1 MKKLS
6 LLIAFMLLVGMAT
19 SVQADVE
26 VTCFDGI
33 FERATGAPVAETVN
47 FPGIAGSATISVYNG
62 AEDDSYE
69 KVSSSIIS
77 VNGNVVFSSSN
88 FSQGVDYINAEV
100 DLLEG
105 RNSLVVLLKSK
116 PGGKIRVKIVQ
127 EMEAE
132 GAAVIGP
139 EGGSITVADTNSS
152 IFGCTLEVPKN
163 AVDDSAVFTI
173 SDLTSNNLNLPNNSI
188 PVSLPFQLKSSEYIK
203 RPVRVV
209 FPLSSITINGEDLF
223 VYHYSEGIEYW
234 NLIPIIEYNSSTNSI
249 SFKTSTFSVFQV
261 IKIKDMSL
269 CNKYVFETF
278 YYTSYKDL
286 IHAQN
291 TAYFYA
297 DYMGSWADAYSA
309 TLDNWQEALNNAI
322 TIAKASHIGYQ
333 YYSVPDWLKDEVGRD
348 AFKFA
353 VSEAFSAAKNNV
365 SKIMRSD
372 SLSFWTNELNDK
384 FGCFL
389 DTAIDV
395 AMSDM
400 SPSQIKAELLWNCT
414 VDSAFNYYEAIINLG
429 STWDIIKHTR
439 RIAEIDITIEYMKL
453 HIYYNGDLD
462 AVARHLKI
470 INFSDEKEIIQKLAE
485 MLYNNIWYWPD
496 YYDINYVFENVADTK
511 EKVAS
516 LSQTLDQ
523 DIDCIANE
531 KDNCQLVANPDQTDS
546 DGDGAGDACDCDSYN
561 SNIYPGAGNDIT
573 LPQITFFQVQNTSL
587 IEGEQV
593 IAEYHVTENY
603 GLARVELWR
612 TNDEDNDGEPDSS
625 NWTNIQTESVS
636 GVGKIG
642 TLIDETPPIGKLWYG
657 IHVVDAGCNLATEP
671 NPIQVYVYN
680 NTSDA
685 DNDGMPDW
693 WEIQYGLNPFV
704 DDANDD
710 LDGDGFTNLEEYEE
724 ETIPNDPNSF
734 PGGIDLERGIIAYYP
749 FNGNANDESGNDN
762 HGIEYGGVNYYNGV
776 NGQSAMF
783 DGLDD
788 YIACDIEDWVASAY
802 TISLW
807 VKTPKVG
814 QSQYVS
820 IINNFNNT
828 DGINNIE
835 DSFQIDFDGI
845 NRFGKYRVHFQS
857 NDVLIGPAEINWQ
870 YVAVTY
876 NGQTV
881 RTYLNGQL
889 INSANISP
897 QYAGPNFRDYI
908 LGRNRGGQYYFA
920 GNIDEVR
927 IYNRDLS
934 ETEIQALYNQ
944 GNVDPTN
951 GFVAYWSFDN
961 CDALDDSGNG
971 RHGSIYGNPQCVNGV
986 SGNAFSFDGND
997 YITIPKDY
1005 FDAWIPSFTISAWM
1019 LRTTDDNTYI
1029 VLKDPKYG
1037 EANLRSSSFAVK
1049 LSDQNHYRVDYATP
1063 INEFVH
1069 LAGVYYRRDRI
1080 EFWVN
1085 GELKAQ
1091 TPLPNLDLY
1100 RIVHNDI
1107 ESRIGAYGWTNV
1119 LLDQF
1124 VGILDE
1130 IRIYSRALSE
1140 TEIQELY
1147 NLSSVADS
1155 DGDGVPDDQDNCPN
1169 TPNPDQTDSDGD
1181 AIGDACEAPNVIST
1195 TPYNNQIDVSR
1206 DLEWIEIIF
1215 DRQMS
1220 ESRSISSDGPA
1231 WYLSNSTPHYWSDNN
1246 TKYHISRDNSGQL
1259 PSNTTI
1265 HFTLNPVGFGFG
1277 FMDTNGVVLETYE
1290 FSFSTEN

>member
-33 FERATGAPVAETVN
+33 FERAAGSPVAETVY
-47 FPGIAGSATISVYNG
+47 FPGIAGSATIRVYNG
-62 AEDDSYE
+62 AEDDETE

-77 VNGNVVFSSSN
+77 VNENVIFSSSN
-88 FSQGVDYINAEV
+88 FSQGVSYISAEV
-100 DLLEG
+100 DLIEG
-105 RNSLVVLLKSK
+105 QNSLVVLLKSK
-116 PGGKIRVKIVQ
+116 PGGKIRVEIVQ
-127 EMEAE
+127 EVEAE
-132 GAAVIGP
+132 GAAFVGVT
-139 EGGSITVADTNSS
+139 GGIIEVTDLSSPIYGAKIEIPAGTVENSS
-152 IFGCTLEVPKN
+152 L
-163 AVDDSAVFTI
+163 FTI
-173 SDLTSNNLNLPNNSI
+173 EIAQENITPPNQNLNLSELIKLNSSKDI
-188 PVSLPFQLKSSEYIK
+188 NGF
-203 RPVRVV
+203 V
-209 FPLSSITINGEDLF
+209 FITIPLFTDLKEDTPIITRYFDEEKHEWGLF
-223 VYHYSEGIEYW
+223 NIIDIDYELNRVIVSTTHFSISVTQKVDSLLSYQPSSHTNFKYNRDRFHPKALNKINRCSGFAQFSLWYYL
-234 NLIPIIEYNSSTNSI
+234 NLITDPTTDRFGLSCRWDEQTALDAAIEAQRILDKDRTVKLERLKDRILTMESPDSSTIFHLLEKLEKGQPEVILLGNPRPTLIPPNPLNIDWHNILVYDYSI
-249 SFKTSTFSVFQV
+249 IS
-261 IKIKDMSL
+261 
-269 CNKYVFETF
+269 
-278 YYTSYKDL
+278 
-286 IHAQN
+286 
-291 TAYFYA
+291 
-297 DYMGSWADAYSA
+297 
-309 TLDNWQEALNNAI
+309 
-322 TIAKASHIGYQ
+322 
-333 YYSVPDWLKDEVGRD
+333 DE
-348 AFKFA
+348 
-353 VSEAFSAAKNNV
+353 
-365 SKIMRSD
+365 
-372 SLSFWTNELNDK
+372 
-384 FGCFL
+384 
-389 DTAIDV
+389 
-395 AMSDM
+395 
-400 SPSQIKAELLWNCT
+400 
-414 VDSAFNYYEAIINLG
+414 
-429 STWDIIKHTR
+429 
-439 RIAEIDITIEYMKL
+439 
-453 HIYYNGDLD
+453 
-462 AVARHLKI
+462 I
-470 INFSDEKEIIQKLAE
+470 INFYCYEPSYNYPEKLVAKKNMFGLWKFESYHDFNHFYPNYFGDLVHTKFYQLLMSESYSENFWCQDSDDGDWVYENGDGNDIIGDEVCTEEKPYSCE
-485 MLYNNIWYWPD
+485 
-496 YYDINYVFENVADTK
+496 
-511 EKVAS
+511 
-516 LSQTLDQ
+516 
-523 DIDCIANE
+523 
-531 KDNCQLVANPDQTDS
+531 DNCPNDFNPDQADS
-546 DGDGAGDACDCDSYN
+546 DGDGAGDACDCDSDN
-561 SNIYPGAGNDIT
+561 PNIYPGAGNDIT
-573 LPQITFFQVQNTSL
+573 PPQITFFQVQNTSL

-603 GLARVELWR
+603 ALARVELWR

-625 NWTNIQTESVS
+625 NWTNIQTEPVS

-642 TLIDETPPIGKLWYG
+642 ALIDENPPIGKLWYG
-657 IHVVDAGCNLATEP
+657 IHVVDVGCNWATEP
-671 NPIQVYVYN
+671 NPIQVYLYN
-680 NTSDA
+680 NTTDA

-693 WEIQYGLNPFV
+693 WEIQYGLNPFI

-734 PGGIDLERGIIAYYP
+734 PGGIDIDRGLIAYYP

-814 QSQYVS
+814 QSQYIS

-835 DSFQIDFDGI
+835 DSFQIDFDGT

-1069 LAGVYYRRDRI
+1069 LAGVYYRRDRV

-1085 GELKAQ
+1085 AELKAQ
-1091 TPLPNLDLY
+1091 IPLPNLDLY

-1246 TKYHISRDNSGQL
+1246 TKYHISRDNLGQL